1 MIFLNCMIKPKRK
14 QTNPQQAH
22 EKGKKAL
29 WSQLLKITLKLQ
41 ITEVIVSYLILVL
54 AHGVTDCFETLSV
67 QGQKRVLMSFTP
79 LFLREQ
85 DNSQLSAQYY
95 NQTPS
100 LGLEQESARYGN
112 LKKGL
117 MQFSVKYQWHFSEF
131 ETMKY
136 RFIIMYQSM
145 YWLTIDRLL

>member
-1 MIFLNCMIKPKRK
+1 MLIKVFCHLQICHSYCLQQIDEK
-14 QTNPQQAH
+14 QIIQDKQIIIP
-22 EKGKKAL
+22 EKGKKAF

-95 NQTPS
+95 NQTPR

-117 MQFSVKYQWHFSEF
+117 MQFSVKYQ
-131 ETMKY
+131 
-136 RFIIMYQSM
+136 
-145 YWLTIDRLL
+145 